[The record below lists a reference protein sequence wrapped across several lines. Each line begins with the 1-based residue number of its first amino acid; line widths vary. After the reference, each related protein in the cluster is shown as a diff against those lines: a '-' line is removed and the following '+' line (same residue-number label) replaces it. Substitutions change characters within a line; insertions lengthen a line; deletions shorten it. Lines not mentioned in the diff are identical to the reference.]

1 MAADLYD
8 NVRDVKSTQ
17 ETSTVKGARS
27 AQQILEAADGKDSTA
42 LDSTIETSTTAP
54 RSAEQIMEQMKE
66 EEKAK
71 KESAKSSARSKVKS
85 EVNKWKNAG
94 VNAKSTASE
103 AKDTVSDVAED
114 VKNVS
119 STITNISNKSA
130 SIANALTAGMSAFG
144 LTKAGEAVAKN
155 ASEKE
160 EPKTDPK
167 AVSQAMQTSA
177 PTDTAIAE
185 YQKDVS
191 EAQAKGVHVKC
202 LPYTNEQQMQWN
214 AQDQHRMYSNYGNMY
229 EHGSNEMEYN
239 FALLSS
245 AMATAG
251 MGAPTKTLSTVPSLK
266 QKFLAAVEKDDNQ
279 MDINTMSLE
288 RIFSGEV
295 DLLKVDQKQGTE
307 DLAVVN
313 NRDTAVKDKFEAED
327 HGLDARDA
335 EKKDIARSFAEAA
348 TESTKRFTESILDRG
363 QQAVAELGIDKI
375 LDSEKQS
382 ELEADFF

>member
-54 RSAEQIMEQMKE
+54 RSVEEIMEQMKE

-71 KESAKSSARSKVKS
+71 TASAKSSAKSKL
-85 EVNKWKNAG
+85 NKWKNAG

-103 AKDTVSDVAED
+103 ARDTVSDVAED

-119 STITNISNKSA
+119 SAVTDISNKSA
-130 SIANALTAGMSAFG
+130 SIANTLTAGMSAFG

-155 ASEKE
+155 ASGKE

-177 PTDTAIAE
+177 PTDTAIAT

-251 MGAPTKTLSTVPSLK
+251 MGAPTKTLSTAPSLK

-313 NRDTAVKDKFEAED
+313 SRDTAVKDKFEAED

-335 EKKDIARSFAEAA
+335 EKKDLARSFAEAA

-363 QQAVAELGIDKI
+363 QQAVAELGIDKM
-375 LDSEKQS
+375 LGSEKQS

>member
-54 RSAEQIMEQMKE
+54 RSVEEIMEQMKE

-71 KESAKSSARSKVKS
+71 TASAKSSAKSKL
-85 EVNKWKNAG
+85 NKWKNAG

-103 AKDTVSDVAED
+103 ARDTVSDVAED

-119 STITNISNKSA
+119 SAVTDISNKSA
-130 SIANALTAGMSAFG
+130 SIANTLTAGMSAFG

-155 ASEKE
+155 ASGKE

-177 PTDTAIAE
+177 PTDTAIAT

-251 MGAPTKTLSTVPSLK
+251 MGTPTKTLSTTPPLK

-313 NRDTAVKDKFEAED
+313 SRDTAVKDKFEAED

-335 EKKDIARSFAEAA
+335 EKKDLARSFAEAA

-363 QQAVAELGIDKI
+363 QQAVAELGIDKM
-375 LDSEKQS
+375 LGSEKQS

>member
-1 MAADLYD
+1 MAADKYD
-8 NVRDVKSTQ
+8 NVRDVESTQ

-54 RSAEQIMEQMKE
+54 RSVEEIMEQMKE

-71 KESAKSSARSKVKS
+71 TASAKSSAKSKVNS
-85 EVNKWKNAG
+85 ESNKWKNAG

-114 VKNVS
+114 LKNVS
-119 STITNISNKSA
+119 SAVTDISNKSA
-130 SIANALTAGMSAFG
+130 SITNTLTAGMSAFG

-155 ASEKE
+155 ASGKE

-177 PTDTAIAE
+177 PTDTAIAT

-191 EAQAKGVHVKC
+191 EVQAKGVRVKC

-251 MGAPTKTLSTVPSLK
+251 MPTKTLSTAPSLK
-266 QKFLAAVEKDDNQ
+266 QKFLAAVEKDDDQ

-313 NRDTAVKDKFEAED
+313 NRDIAVKDKFEAKD

-335 EKKDIARSFAEAA
+335 EKKDLARSFAEAA

-363 QQAVAELGIDKI
+363 QQAVAELGIDKM
-375 LDSEKQS
+375 LGSEKQS